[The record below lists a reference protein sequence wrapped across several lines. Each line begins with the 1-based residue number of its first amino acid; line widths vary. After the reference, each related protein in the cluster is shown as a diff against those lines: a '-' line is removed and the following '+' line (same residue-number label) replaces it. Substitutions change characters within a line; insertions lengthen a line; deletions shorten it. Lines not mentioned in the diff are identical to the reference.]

1 MTSYL
6 ENKLELLNASQRKLD
21 EEKHA
26 IEEQIILE
34 IKKKSALEMDGTI
47 VKFET
52 QLNELKKY
60 IEGDILPNNIEIVV
74 NQYNKDY
81 NDGCNKLI
89 LKRQSGELSNEE
101 TNNKATILRQKLET
115 VNNKYKR
122 LNSRAGLK
130 SGYDIIDDRSKN
142 ITLKEFKNN
151 LCIVD
156 EDVKFNKLNSIKL
169 DYIRNKRLYEIKPEI
184 KIYDDIIPIFSTMIG
199 IMKKQQEEIKELQ
212 SKHKSSYI
220 IPGVVH

>member
-21 EEKHA
+21 DEKRV

-52 QLNELKKY
+52 QVNELKKF
-60 IEGDILPNNIEIVV
+60 IEGDIMPNNIEIVV

-81 NDGCNKLI
+81 NEGCNKLI
-89 LKRQSGELSNEE
+89 LKRQSSELSKEE

-122 LNSRAGLK
+122 LNSRARLGEH
-130 SGYDIIDDRSKN
+130 GYDIIDDRSKN
-142 ITLKEFKNN
+142 ITLEEFKNN

-156 EDVKFNKLNSIKL
+156 EDVKFNKLNSIEPN
-169 DYIRNKRLYEIKPEI
+169 YIRNKRLYEIKPEI
-184 KIYDDIIPIFSTMIG
+184 KVYDDIIPIFSTMIG
-199 IMKKQQEEIKELQ
+199 IMKKQQQEIKELQ
-212 SKHKSSYI
+212 KN
-220 IPGVVH
+220 

>member
-60 IEGDILPNNIEIVV
+60 IEGDIFPNNIQIVH
-74 NQYNKDY
+74 QYNKDY
-81 NDGCNKLI
+81 NDGCNKFITLE
-89 LKRQSGELSNEE
+89 KFKDNLS
-101 TNNKATILRQKLET
+101 K
-115 VNNKYKR
+115 
-122 LNSRAGLK
+122 
-130 SGYDIIDDRSKN
+130 IDDTTIKKAN
-142 ITLKEFKNN
+142 K
-151 LCIVD
+151 
-156 EDVKFNKLNSIKL
+156 KFV
-169 DYIRNKRLYEIKPEI
+169 EIKPEI

>member
-21 EEKHA
+21 DEKRV

-52 QLNELKKY
+52 QVNELKKF
-60 IEGDILPNNIEIVV
+60 IEGDIMPNNIEIVV

-81 NDGCNKLI
+81 NEGCNKLI
-89 LKRQSGELSNEE
+89 LKRQSGELSKEE

-122 LNSRAGLK
+122 LNSRARLGEH
-130 SGYDIIDDRSKN
+130 GYDIIDDRSKN
-142 ITLKEFKNN
+142 ITLEEFKNN

-156 EDVKFNKLNSIKL
+156 EDVKFNKLNSIEL

-184 KIYDDIIPIFSTMIG
+184 KVYDDIIPIFSTMIG
-199 IMKKQQEEIKELQ
+199 IMKKQQQEIKELQ
-212 SKHKSSYI
+212 KN
-220 IPGVVH
+220 

>member
-21 EEKHA
+21 DEKRV

-52 QLNELKKY
+52 QVNELKKF
-60 IEGDILPNNIEIVV
+60 IEGDIMPNNIEIVV

-81 NDGCNKLI
+81 NEGCNKLI
-89 LKRQSGELSNEE
+89 LKRQSGELSKEE

-122 LNSRAGLK
+122 LNSRARLGEH
-130 SGYDIIDDRSKN
+130 GYDIIDDRSKN

-156 EDVKFNKLNSIKL
+156 EDVKFNKLNSIEL

-184 KIYDDIIPIFSTMIG
+184 KVYDDIIPIFSTMIG
-199 IMKKQQEEIKELQ
+199 IMKKQQQEIKELQ
-212 SKHKSSYI
+212 KN
-220 IPGVVH
+220 

>member
-21 EEKHA
+21 DEKRV

-52 QLNELKKY
+52 QVNELKKF
-60 IEGDILPNNIEIVV
+60 IEGDIMPNNIEIVV

-81 NDGCNKLI
+81 NEGCNKLI
-89 LKRQSGELSNEE
+89 LKRQSSELSKEE

-122 LNSRAGLK
+122 LNSRARLGEH
-130 SGYDIIDDRSKN
+130 GYDIIDDRSKN
-142 ITLKEFKNN
+142 ITLEEFKNN

-156 EDVKFNKLNSIKL
+156 EDVKFNKLNSIEL

-184 KIYDDIIPIFSTMIG
+184 KVYDDIIPIFSTMIG
-199 IMKKQQEEIKELQ
+199 IMKKQQQEIKELQ
-212 SKHKSSYI
+212 KN
-220 IPGVVH
+220 

>member
-21 EEKHA
+21 DEKRV

-52 QLNELKKY
+52 QVNELKKC

-81 NDGCNKLI
+81 NEGCNKLI
-89 LKRQSGELSNEE
+89 LKRQSSELSKEE

-122 LNSRAGLK
+122 LNSRARLGEH
-130 SGYDIIDDRSKN
+130 GYDIIDDRSKN
-142 ITLKEFKNN
+142 ITLEEFKNN

-156 EDVKFNKLNSIKL
+156 EDVKFNKLNSIEL

-184 KIYDDIIPIFSTMIG
+184 KVYDDIIPIFSTMIG
-199 IMKKQQEEIKELQ
+199 IMKKQQQEIKELQ
-212 SKHKSSYI
+212 KN
-220 IPGVVH
+220 

>member
-21 EEKHA
+21 DEKRV

-52 QLNELKKY
+52 QVNELKKC

-81 NDGCNKLI
+81 NEGCNKLI
-89 LKRQSGELSNEE
+89 LKRQSSELSKEE

-122 LNSRAGLK
+122 LNSRARLGEH
-130 SGYDIIDDRSKN
+130 GYDIIDDRSKN

-156 EDVKFNKLNSIKL
+156 EDVKFNKLNSIEL

-184 KIYDDIIPIFSTMIG
+184 KVYDDIIPIFSTMIG
-199 IMKKQQEEIKELQ
+199 IMKKQQQEIKELQ
-212 SKHKSSYI
+212 KN
-220 IPGVVH
+220 

>member
-6 ENKLELLNASQRKLD
+6 ENKLELLNANQRKLD
-21 EEKHA
+21 DEKRA

-52 QLNELKKY
+52 QVNELKKC
-60 IEGDILPNNIEIVV
+60 IEGDIMPNNIEVVV

-81 NDGCNKLI
+81 REGCNKLI
-89 LKRQSGELSNEE
+89 LKRQSGELSEE
-101 TNNKATILRQKLET
+101 DVRNQSYILRQKLET
-115 VNNKYKR
+115 VKNKYNR
-122 LNSRAGLK
+122 LNNRAGTV
-130 SGYDIIDDRSKN
+130 SRNSCYDIIDDRSKN

-156 EDVKFNKLNSIKL
+156 EDVKFHKLNSIEL

-184 KIYDDIIPIFSTMIG
+184 KVYDDIIPIFSTMIG
-199 IMKKQQEEIKELQ
+199 IMKKQQQEIKELQ
-212 SKHKSSYI
+212 KN
-220 IPGVVH
+220 

>member
-21 EEKHA
+21 DEKRV

-52 QLNELKKY
+52 QVNELKKF
-60 IEGDILPNNIEIVV
+60 IEGDIMPNNIEIVV

-81 NDGCNKLI
+81 NEGCNKLI
-89 LKRQSGELSNEE
+89 LKRQSGELSKEE

-122 LNSRAGLK
+122 LNSRARLGEH
-130 SGYDIIDDRSKN
+130 GYDIIDDRSKN
-142 ITLKEFKNN
+142 ITLEEFKNN

-156 EDVKFNKLNSIKL
+156 EDVKFNKLNSIEPN
-169 DYIRNKRLYEIKPEI
+169 YIRNKRLYEIKPEI
-184 KIYDDIIPIFSTMIG
+184 KVYDDIIPIFSTMIG
-199 IMKKQQEEIKELQ
+199 IMKKQQQEIKELQ
-212 SKHKSSYI
+212 KN
-220 IPGVVH
+220 